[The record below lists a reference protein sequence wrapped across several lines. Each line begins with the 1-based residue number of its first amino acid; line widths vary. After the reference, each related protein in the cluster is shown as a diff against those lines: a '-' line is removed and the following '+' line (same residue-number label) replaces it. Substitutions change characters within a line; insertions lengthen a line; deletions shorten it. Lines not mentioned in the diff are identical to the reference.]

1 MTRYLNEVGGPY
13 GRSFHGRALE
23 VSQVIETT
31 RDLLA
36 EMVGVADA
44 EKIVFTPNA
53 THAVNIVM
61 NGLDLNGEEVWIS
74 PLEHNATLRPLR
86 ILKQKCGVKVKFLP
100 MHSDGLID
108 LGKLKTAS
116 GKPAL
121 IIVNHMSNING
132 VIQPVSELKKMFN
145 DSLVLVDGAQSLG
158 HVPVNLD
165 EWGVDFF
172 AFTGHK
178 SLLGPT
184 GTGGLYIADSESLP
198 ALIHGGTGSNS
209 ESSMMPAFLPDKF
222 EAGTPNIAGIFG
234 LNGALTHK
242 PAPMHSH
249 NDFMN
254 LIDSVKA
261 LPGYTVYCAGNEKY
275 QGELFSVTHETLDC
289 SELGYGLY
297 EQFGIETRVGLHC
310 SPLAHKNLGTFPGGT
325 VRIAPS
331 VYHTAEDFDQLVNA
345 LKTIGSQ

>member
-1 MTRYLNEVGGPY
+1 
-13 GRSFHGRALE
+13 
-23 VSQVIETT
+23 
-31 RDLLA
+31 
-36 EMVGVADA
+36 
-44 EKIVFTPNA
+44 
-53 THAVNIVM
+53 
-61 NGLDLNGEEVWIS
+61 
-74 PLEHNATLRPLR
+74 
-86 ILKQKCGVKVKFLP
+86 
-100 MHSDGLID
+100 
-108 LGKLKTAS
+108 
-116 GKPAL
+116 
-121 IIVNHMSNING
+121 MSNING

-158 HVPVNLD
+158 HVPVSLD

-184 GTGGLYIADSESLP
+184 GTGGLYIADPESLP

-222 EAGTPNIAGIFG
+222 EAGTPNITGIFG

-249 NDFMN
+249 NDFMT
-254 LIDSVKA
+254 LIDSIKA
-261 LPGYTVYCAGNEKY
+261 LPGYTVYCADNEKS
-275 QGELFSVTHETLDC
+275 QGELFSITHETLDC
-289 SELGYGLY
+289 SELGYALY

-310 SPLAHKNLGTFPGGT
+310 SPLAHKRLGTFPGGT

-331 VYHTAEDFDQLVNA
+331 IYHTADDFAQLIKA
-345 LKTIGSQ
+345 LKTIESQ